1 MFVFPQFAWGS
12 KVSMVDEIVRL
23 TQLRPAQVLF
33 VDDNARIRAEIGS
46 TCGVATATPEE
57 MDCVDAATIP
67 LSDPSMARLTH
78 YKMIEARQRARELA
92 DVGSTEEFLRR
103 CEIRVGRHDAGAWK
117 ERSSNWHTV
126 PTS

>member
-1 MFVFPQFAWGS
+1 
-12 KVSMVDEIVRL
+12 MVDEIVRL

-67 LSDPSMARLTH
+67 S
-78 YKMIEARQRARELA
+78 